1 MAIRTD
7 LALEQTQM
15 IGVCDGVTSENINF
29 GRIEIDRVS
38 VKNNS
43 AAEKLGKPIGDYV
56 TISFDKF
63 LPEDTS
69 GDLHAAIKTELLAML
84 PKKHDNLVLV
94 AGLGNRQITPDAL
107 GPKTAAKVFVTRHI
121 KGTLANEIGLRGIM
135 PVAAVSPGVLG
146 DTGIEASELI
156 LAAVEKLHPDA
167 VIVIDALAARDI
179 SRLGSTVQITNAGI
193 NPGAG
198 VGNCRPEISE
208 NTLGVPTVALG
219 VPTVVDV
226 STFVENYDGKE
237 YTETLGK
244 SMMVTP
250 RDIDEMIVNASQVLS
265 HAINVALQ
273 PNIESEVLISL

>member
-38 VKNNS
+38 VKNNA

>member
-38 VKNNS
+38 VKNNA

-69 GDLHAAIKTELLAML
+69 GDLHAAIKTELLSML